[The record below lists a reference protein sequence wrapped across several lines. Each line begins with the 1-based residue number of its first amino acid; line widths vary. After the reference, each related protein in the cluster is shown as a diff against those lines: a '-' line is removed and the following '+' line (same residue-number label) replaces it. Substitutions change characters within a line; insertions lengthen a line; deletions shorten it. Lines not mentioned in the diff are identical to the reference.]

1 MREVKHIEFQEGELL
16 VATLHGAQLKQSY
29 RFRHKVF
36 AEALHW
42 VPVSPDREEIDIYD
56 LWGST
61 VGAFHSDGTLLGMAR
76 LLPSSGQFML
86 EKDFMALLPSAYAI
100 RKAPDTAEIT
110 RLAVD
115 PDIRDAKLS
124 TQTMLA
130 VLKGVYQ
137 WAVANEIR
145 YYYLEVEHRFLRALR
160 MLGFP
165 CEPIGPVVKLPPAGA
180 SAVAALY
187 DMEQFDERNATQRP
201 DFLQW
206 ISTITT
212 VDGAVLSGRNAT
224 FNAVNR
230 LDSVESVV
238 GAAAGPSRQ

>member
-1 MREVKHIEFQEGELL
+1 
-16 VATLHGAQLKQSY
+16 
-29 RFRHKVF
+29 
-36 AEALHW
+36 
-42 VPVSPDREEIDIYD
+42 
-56 LWGST
+56 
-61 VGAFHSDGTLLGMAR
+61 
-76 LLPSSGQFML
+76 ML
-86 EKDFMALLPSAYAI
+86 EKDFMALLPSEHTI

-124 TQTMLA
+124 TRTMLA

-137 WAVANEIR
+137 WAVENEIR

-187 DMEQFDERNATQRP
+187 DMEHFDERNAKQRP
-201 DFLQW
+201 EFLQW

-212 VDGAVLSGRNAT
+212 VDGAVISGRNAN
-224 FNAVNR
+224 FSAVDR
-230 LDSVESVV
+230 LDSMGSLV
-238 GAAAGPSRQ
+238 GSAGHAGLSR